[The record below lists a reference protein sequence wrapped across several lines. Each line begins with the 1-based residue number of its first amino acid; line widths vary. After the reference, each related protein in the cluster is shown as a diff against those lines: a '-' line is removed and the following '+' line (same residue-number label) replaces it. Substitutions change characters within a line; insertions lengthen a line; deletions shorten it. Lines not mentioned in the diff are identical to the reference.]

1 MTGKPETLLSAIHQS
16 IQLLP
21 SSAQHPF
28 STSSEEAS
36 KHLQDIMDNATA
48 IATSLFEHRNL
59 DFSNAKLVSLLRQET
74 QLRHTLHVTAHST
87 KTIGEALRRKPS
99 LRYGEDIPLDR
110 STLVDWCIAR
120 LEAWV
125 KSVKMEAFADP
136 KPEGLTMIIGG
147 QVLVIDAD
155 LAIDRSDASK
165 PTVKVSGTK
174 TSYAIPNEGAPS
186 TGGGP
191 VSLDAFLGMDLQK
204 FIDEVHKPDDERDP
218 VRAAKLA
225 DICIEHLAYLSLLDK
240 LAARPPPAGGLR
252 WFNEFDSLCHSLQA
266 FAKREAEAA
275 ASALAVDRPPLDI
288 FLLRGHALPLPYLTA
303 PSVSFLAHIS
313 PRAYLTM
320 LRDTAA
326 TTPDHDSW
334 PQFDIPL
341 MQVRHYVSKGGAEG
355 MTTAILRLVQCPY
368 PPLVPADVVPFTER
382 PTFALGPGKA
392 ESEYAFPKVET
403 PQADD
408 PMGDPSAME
417 VQEERYQWVLDFTDG
432 GRSDGVVMSQIR
444 MRDIELIINPLSG
457 MDASLDTVPIVAF
470 GTGSWVDLLLKPQ
483 AGVSPER
490 YTTLYQSPTSA
501 HPPLQLRLTSP
512 EEPGYFLQKVP
523 VRTMKEIWGIL
534 EIVREQCWLNEMLT
548 VCQWQPEGIESKPS
562 GEVAPASLPMED
574 EEVTED
580 DLTALLT
587 GTLTPR
593 KLPVNVALPTDA
605 PDDAALFGDDLDI
618 AKPRRPR
625 IVMTCPERPPM
636 SGLVEIVVRYDET
649 RSRGVAVEVN
659 GAMGA
664 NLTDAVLEEVC
675 RRGGAL
681 GLAGRIWISA

>member
-1 MTGKPETLLSAIHQS
+1 MANNSETLLSAVHKC

-28 STSSEEAS
+28 SSSSEEAYQ
-36 KHLQDIMDNATA
+36 HLQDIMGNVNS
-48 IATSLFEHRNL
+48 IATSLLDHRNVN
-59 DFSNAKLVSLLRQET
+59 FSNAKLISLLRQET
-74 QLRHTLHVTAHST
+74 QIRHTLHVTEHST
-87 KTIGEALRRKPS
+87 KTIGEALRKKPS

-110 STLVDWCIAR
+110 AVLVDWCIKRFESWAR
-120 LEAWV
+120 TAGLEAFWAEEEYRQQ
-125 KSVKMEAFADP
+125 KTGNFIM
-136 KPEGLTMIIGG
+136 MIGG
-147 QVLVIDAD
+147 KVLVIDAD
-155 LAIDRSDASK
+155 LAIDSTDVSK
-165 PTVKVSGTK
+165 PTIRVSGTK
-174 TSYAIPNEGAPS
+174 TAYACADGAPS
-186 TGGGP
+186 TGDGP

-204 FIDEVHKPDDERDP
+204 FFEEVQKPDDERDP
-218 VRAAKLA
+218 VRAAKLS
-225 DICIEHLAYLSLLDK
+225 DVCTEHLAYLNLLDK
-240 LAARPPPAGGLR
+240 LAAIPGPAGGLR

-275 ASALAVDRPPLDI
+275 ASALSVDRPPLDI

-320 LRDTAA
+320 LRDTGV

-355 MTTAILRLVQCPY
+355 MTTAILRLVRCPY
-368 PPLVPADVVPFTER
+368 PSLVPAEVVPFTER
-382 PTFALGPGKA
+382 PTFALSPGKA
-392 ESEYAFPKVET
+392 ESDYAFPTVET
-403 PQADD
+403 PPA
-408 PMGDPSAME
+408 
-417 VQEERYQWVLDFTDG
+417 EERYQWVLDFTDG

-444 MRDIELIINPLSG
+444 MRDLELIINPLSG
-457 MDASLDTVPIVAF
+457 MDASLDTVSIVAF
-470 GTGSWVDLLLKPQ
+470 GTGSWVDLLLKPP

-490 YTTLYQSPTSA
+490 YTSLYQSPTSA
-501 HPPLQLRLTSP
+501 HPPLHLRLTSP

-523 VRTMKEIWGIL
+523 VRTMKEIWGVL

-548 VCQWQPEGIESKPS
+548 VCQWQPEGIDSKPS
-562 GEVAPASLPMED
+562 AGATPNGLPVET
-574 EEVTED
+574 EEVTD
-580 DLTALLT
+580 DELTALLA
-587 GTLTPR
+587 GTVTPR
-593 KLPVNVALPTDA
+593 KLPVNVCLPTDA
-605 PDDAALFGDDLDI
+605 SDNAALFGGEGDDLDI

-636 SGLVEIVVRYDET
+636 SGLVQIVVRYDET
-649 RSRGVAVEVN
+649 RSRGVAVEVD

-664 NLTDAVLEEVC
+664 GLEDAVLEEVC

-681 GLAGRIWISA
+681 GLAGRVWNSAQ